1 MNSEQ
6 MTIKEVKGE
15 GYEGNE
21 RVFNFHHRYIHF
33 ALEIEFDE
41 HFWIFTS
48 FFFLKFAFSSDKF
61 IFRYSSKIKIN
72 LHCSL
77 ET

>member
-48 FFFLKFAFSSDKF
+48 FFFFKFGPLLAPINSFFVIQAKLK
-61 IFRYSSKIKIN
+61 
-72 LHCSL
+72 
-77 ET
+77 